1 MRKLKDLSDIEKSEI
16 INQRKIGIT
25 EKEISKKF
33 DISLRQYY
41 KLLKLNNIEQK
52 SKVVR
57 YKFNED
63 YFETIDTEDKAYFLG
78 FIVADGSV
86 NSKSNVIQITQKEPD
101 ILYEFKRYIKYEGDL
116 IKSKTRDVFDI
127 KISSSKMKSDLLKLG
142 ISPNK
147 TMSVGYPL
155 IPENL
160 QNHFMRGVFDGDG
173 CISIHHDKRDNSDRG
188 QVNICSGS
196 FDFIKEYVD
205 NMVKYCRVKKNNIRQ
220 PKGTY
225 YVIDWGGLSDVESV
239 YEFLYK
245 ESNIFLKRKKE
256 TYDKVMSINKTK
268 NKYRK
273 KCQL

>member
-1 MRKLKDLSDIEKSEI
+1 MRKLKDLSNIEKSEI
-16 INQRKIGIT
+16 LNQRKIGTT
-25 EKEISKKF
+25 EKEISVKF

-41 KLLKLNNIEQK
+41 NLLKLNNVERK
-52 SKVVR
+52 NKVVR
-57 YKFNED
+57 YNFDED
-63 YFETIDTEDKAYFLG
+63 YFESIDTEDKAYFLG

-86 NSKSNVIQITQKEPD
+86 NSISNVIQITQKEPD
-101 ILYEFKRYIKYEGDL
+101 ILYEFKKYIKYEGDL

-147 TMSVGYPL
+147 TMSVSYPL

-160 QNHFMRGVFDGDG
+160 QSHFMRGVFDGDG
-173 CISIHHDKRDNSDRG
+173 CISIHHDRRDNSDRG

-196 FDFIKEYVD
+196 FVFIKEYVD
-205 NMVKYCRVKKNNIRQ
+205 NMVKYCGVKKNNIRQ

-245 ESNIFLKRKKE
+245 EANIFLKRKKE

-273 KCQL
+273 KCQS

>member
-16 INQRKIGIT
+16 INQRKLGAT
-25 EKEISKKF
+25 EKQISSKF

-41 KLLKLNNIEQK
+41 NLLKLN
-52 SKVVR
+52 KVERKNKVIR
-57 YKFNED
+57 YNFDEN
-63 YFETIDTEDKAYFLG
+63 YFESIDTEDKAYFLG

-86 NSKSNVIQITQKEPD
+86 NSISNVIQITQKEPD

-116 IKSKTRDVFDI
+116 IKSKNRDVFDI

-147 TMSVGYPL
+147 TMSVNYPS

-160 QNHFMRGVFDGDG
+160 QSHFMRGVFDGDG
-173 CISIHHDKRDNSDRG
+173 CVSIHHDKRDNSDRG

-196 FDFIKEYVD
+196 FEFIKEYVD
-205 NMVKYCRVKKNNIRQ
+205 NMVRYCGVKKNNIRQ

-245 ESNIFLKRKKE
+245 DANIFLKRKKE
-256 TYDKVMSINKTK
+256 TYDKVMSINKAK

-273 KCQL
+273 KCQS

>member
-16 INQRKIGIT
+16 VNQRKLGAT
-25 EKEISKKF
+25 ENQISSKF

-41 KLLKLNNIEQK
+41 NLLKLNKIERK
-52 SKVVR
+52 NKVIR
-57 YKFNED
+57 YNFDEN
-63 YFETIDTEDKAYFLG
+63 YFESIDTEDKAYFLG

-86 NSKSNVIQITQKEPD
+86 NSISNVIQITQKEPD

-116 IKSKTRDVFDI
+116 IKSKNRDVFDI

-147 TMSVGYPL
+147 TISVNYPS

-160 QNHFMRGVFDGDG
+160 QSHFMRGVFDGDG
-173 CISIHHDKRDNSDRG
+173 CISIHHDKRDNSNRG

-205 NMVKYCRVKKNNIRQ
+205 NMVKYCGVKKNNIRQ

-245 ESNIFLKRKKE
+245 DANIFLKRKKE

>member
-1 MRKLKDLSDIEKSEI
+1 MRKLKDLSDSEKSEI

-78 FIVADGSV
+78 FIVADGCVSDKTNTIKIV
-86 NSKSNVIQITQKEPD
+86 QKETY
-101 ILYEFKRYIKYEGDL
+101 ILYEFKKYINSDGVVFT
-116 IKSKTRDVFDI
+116 SKNRN
-127 KISSSKMKSDLLKLG
+127 ISSFSISSNKTKIDLENLG
-142 ISPNK
+142 IHSNK
-147 TMSVGYPL
+147 TMIVKYPT
-155 IPENL
+155 IPNDL

-173 CISIHHDKRDNSDRG
+173 CVTLRTDKRDNKQRG

-196 FDFIKEYVD
+196 YDFIKEYYD
-205 NMVKYCRVKKNNIRQ
+205 KMVEYCNLSGRNKIRC

-225 YVIDWGGLSDVESV
+225 YVVDWGGLSDVENI
-239 YEFLYK
+239 YDFLYK
-245 ESNIFLKRKKE
+245 NSTLYLKRKKE
-256 TYDKVMSINKTK
+256 TFDKVVSITRDK

-273 KCQL
+273 

>member
-1 MRKLKDLSDIEKSEI
+1 MRKLKDLSDSEKSEI

-25 EKEISKKF
+25 EREISKKF

-41 KLLKLNNIEQK
+41 NLLKLNNIEQK

-78 FIVADGSV
+78 FIVADGCIADKTNTIKIV
-86 NSKSNVIQITQKEPD
+86 QKETD
-101 ILYEFKRYIKYEGDL
+101 ILYEFKRCVNSDG
-116 IKSKTRDVFDI
+116 DVFTS
-127 KISSSKMKSDLLKLG
+127 KNRNISSFSISSNKTKSDLGNLG
-142 ISPNK
+142 IYSNK
-147 TMSVGYPL
+147 TMVVKYPT
-155 IPENL
+155 IPDNL

-173 CISIHHDKRDNSDRG
+173 CITLRTDKRDNNQRG

-196 FDFIKEYVD
+196 YDFIKEYYD
-205 NMVKYCRVKKNNIRQ
+205 KMVEYCNLSGRNKIRC

-225 YVIDWGGLSDVESV
+225 YVVDWGGLSDVEKI
-239 YEFLYK
+239 YDFLYK
-245 ESNIFLKRKKE
+245 NSTLYLKRKKE
-256 TYDKVMSINKTK
+256 TFDKVVSITRDK

-273 KCQL
+273 CAQ

>member
-16 INQRKIGIT
+16 INQRKIGTT

-41 KLLKLNNIEQK
+41 NLLKLNNIEQK
-52 SKVVR
+52 SKVVK
-57 YKFNED
+57 YNFDED
-63 YFETIDTEDKAYFLG
+63 YFESIDTEDKAYFLG

-86 NSKSNVIQITQKEPD
+86 NSISNVIQITQKEPD
-101 ILYEFKRYIKYEGDL
+101 ILYEFKKYIKYEGGL
-116 IKSKTRDVFDI
+116 VKSRNRDVFDI

-173 CISIHHDKRDNSDRG
+173 CISIHHDKRDNSNRG

-205 NMVKYCRVKKNNIRQ
+205 NMVKYCGVKKNNIRQ

-225 YVIDWGGLSDVESV
+225 YVIDWGGLLDVESF
-239 YEFLYK
+239 YGFLYK
-245 ESNIFLKRKKE
+245 DANIFLKRKKE

>member
-1 MRKLKDLSDIEKSEI
+1 MRKLKDLSNIEKSEI
-16 INQRKIGIT
+16 LNQRKIGTT
-25 EKEISKKF
+25 EKEISVKF

-41 KLLKLNNIEQK
+41 NLLKLNNVERK
-52 SKVVR
+52 NKVVR
-57 YKFNED
+57 YNFDED
-63 YFETIDTEDKAYFLG
+63 YFESIDTEDKAYFLG

-86 NSKSNVIQITQKEPD
+86 NSISNVIQITQKEPD
-101 ILYEFKRYIKYEGDL
+101 ILYEFKKYIKYEGDL

-147 TMSVGYPL
+147 TMSVSYPL

-160 QNHFMRGVFDGDG
+160 QSHFMRGVFDGDG
-173 CISIHHDKRDNSDRG
+173 CISIHHDRRDNSDRG

-205 NMVKYCRVKKNNIRQ
+205 NMVKYCGVKKNNIRQ

-245 ESNIFLKRKKE
+245 EANIFLKRKKE

-273 KCQL
+273 KCQS

>member
-16 INQRKIGIT
+16 LNQRKLGAT
-25 EKEISKKF
+25 EKQISSKF

-41 KLLKLNNIEQK
+41 NLLKLNKVEKKN
-52 SKVVR
+52 KVVR
-57 YKFNED
+57 YNFDEN
-63 YFETIDTEDKAYFLG
+63 YFESIDTEDKAYFLG

-86 NSKSNVIQITQKEPD
+86 NSISNVIQITQREPD

-116 IKSKTRDVFDI
+116 IKSKNRDVFDI

-142 ISPNK
+142 ISSNK
-147 TMSVGYPL
+147 TMSVNYPS

-160 QNHFMRGVFDGDG
+160 QSHFMRGVFDGDG
-173 CISIHHDKRDNSDRG
+173 CVSIHHDKRDNSDRG

-196 FDFIKEYVD
+196 FEFIKEYVD
-205 NMVKYCRVKKNNIRQ
+205 NMVRYCGVKKNNIRQ

-225 YVIDWGGLSDVESV
+225 YVIDWGGLSDVESF

-245 ESNIFLKRKKE
+245 DANIFLKRKKE
-256 TYDKVMSINKTK
+256 TYDKVMSINQTK

-273 KCQL
+273 KCQS

>member
-16 INQRKIGIT
+16 LNQRKFGTT
-25 EKEISKKF
+25 EKEISSKF

-41 KLLKLNNIEQK
+41 NLLKLNNVERK
-52 SKVVR
+52 NKVVR
-57 YKFNED
+57 YNFDED
-63 YFETIDTEDKAYFLG
+63 YFESIDTEDKAYFLG

-86 NSKSNVIQITQKEPD
+86 NSISNVIQITQKEPD
-101 ILYEFKRYIKYEGDL
+101 ILYEFKKYIKYEGDL

-147 TMSVGYPL
+147 TMSVSYPL

-160 QNHFMRGVFDGDG
+160 QSHFMRGVFDGDG

-205 NMVKYCRVKKNNIRQ
+205 NMVKYCGVKKNNIRQ

-245 ESNIFLKRKKE
+245 EANIFLKRKKE

-273 KCQL
+273 KCQS